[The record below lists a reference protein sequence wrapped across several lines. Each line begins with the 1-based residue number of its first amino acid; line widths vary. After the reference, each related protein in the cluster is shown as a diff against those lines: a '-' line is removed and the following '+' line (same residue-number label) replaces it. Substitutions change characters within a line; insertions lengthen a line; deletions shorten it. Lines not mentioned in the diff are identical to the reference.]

1 MRKILEHEGKI
12 LEHKE
17 KILENEGD
25 VLEHEEKIN
34 LVGE

>member
-17 KILENEGD
+17 KILEPYNSIKK
-25 VLEHEEKIN
+25 LQ
-34 LVGE
+34 L